1 LSLLKK
7 GLNTEKPGFFTPGR
21 DSLMSEKPGFF
32 QRTNPVLVGKEA
44 TGVLYVLGF
53 MYVAEAVKESAPTQA
68 ELVEARFD
76 RLRFRQAPVST
87 GSGFDRLNLRVRV

>member
-1 LSLLKK
+1 
-7 GLNTEKPGFFTPGR
+7 
-21 DSLMSEKPGFF
+21 
-32 QRTNPVLVGKEA
+32 
-44 TGVLYVLGF
+44 VLYVLGF
-53 MYVAEAVKESAPTQA
+53 MYVAEVVIESAPTQA